1 MAEENDKKQEEQKEQ
16 EKAGGGKSR
25 SNMPIIAG
33 IIGGVIIIEA
43 IMLFVFFRIFQLT
56 QPPSSEEVESK
67 MKADSLRQTTVEQT
81 TVGAIVETPIEAV
94 VNIAET
100 DGLRFLKVVLV
111 LEYND
116 KAYKNLGFELERR
129 QPKLKNMLIEQL
141 SAMTLDEVNDPDA
154 QGQIRK
160 EFMRAINNSM
170 PEKTGQISN
179 VYLNEY
185 IVQ

>member
-1 MAEENDKKQEEQKEQ
+1 MAEENEKKQEEQKEQ

-33 IIGGVIIIEA
+33 IIAGVIIIEA
-43 IMLFVFFRIFQLT
+43 IMLFVFLRMT
-56 QPPSSEEVESK
+56 KPPSFEEVESK

-111 LEYND
+111 LEYDD
-116 KAYKNLGFELERR
+116 KAYKNLVFELERR

-160 EFMRAINNSM
+160 EFMRAINNSL
-170 PEKTGQISN
+170 PEKIGQISN

>member
-1 MAEENDKKQEEQKEQ
+1 MAEENGKKQEEQKEQ

-33 IIGGVIIIEA
+33 IIAGVIIIEA
-43 IMLFVFFRIFQLT
+43 IMLFVFLRMT
-56 QPPSSEEVESK
+56 KPPSSEEVEAK
-67 MKADSLRQTTVEQT
+67 MKSDSLKQTTVQQT
-81 TVGAIVETPIEAV
+81 TIGAIMETPIEAV

-111 LEYND
+111 LEYDD
-116 KAYKNLGFELERR
+116 KDYKNLGFELERR

-160 EFMRAINNSM
+160 EFKRMINNSL
-170 PEKTGQISN
+170 PVKIGQISN